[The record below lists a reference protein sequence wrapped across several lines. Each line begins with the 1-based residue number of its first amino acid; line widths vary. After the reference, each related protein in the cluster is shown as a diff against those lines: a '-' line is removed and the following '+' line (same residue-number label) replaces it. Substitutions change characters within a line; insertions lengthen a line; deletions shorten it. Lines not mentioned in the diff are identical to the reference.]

1 MKRQGAGP
9 PPAGWKSTVHRLGRR
24 AAKTALLLLALL
36 VLMVVSMRWVPPL
49 TSTFMLR
56 HQVLALF
63 RQDAPPLLHRW
74 VDLDDMSPNLPLA
87 VLASEDQ
94 LFADHWGFDM
104 ESIGKAFRHNSRGRR
119 IRGASTISQQTAKNL
134 FLWPGRSWLR
144 KGMEAGITVL
154 LEVVWPKRRIL
165 EVYLNVAQFGDGIYG
180 VGAACDHL
188 LGTTPQRV
196 SAAQAARLAA
206 VLPSPRKY
214 SAARPGPYVR
224 QRAAWIQGQMR
235 MLGGAA
241 YLGPLAP

>member
-1 MKRQGAGP
+1 MKRREAVP
-9 PPAGWKSTVHRLGRR
+9 PQAGWRSSARQLGLRMAR
-24 AAKTALLLLALL
+24 AVLVLAALL

-56 HQVLALF
+56 HQALALF
-63 RQDAPPLLHRW
+63 RQDAPPLRHRW

-154 LEVVWPKRRIL
+154 LEVAWPKRRIL

-188 LGTTPQRV
+188 LGVPPRRV

-214 SAARPGPYVR
+214 NAARPGPYVR

-235 MLGGAA
+235 LLGGAS

>member
-1 MKRQGAGP
+1 MKRSVGQ
-9 PPAGWKSTVHRLGRR
+9 PATGWKVKARRLGLRL
-24 AAKTALLLLALL
+24 AKGALGLFVLLA
-36 VLMVVSMRWVPPL
+36 LMVVSMRWVPPL

-56 HQVLALF
+56 HQALSLF
-63 RQDAPPLLHRW
+63 RKDAPPLRHRW

-104 ESIGKAFRHNSRGRR
+104 ESICKAFRHNSRGRR
-119 IRGASTISQQTAKNL
+119 VRGASTISQQTAKNL

-144 KGMEAGITVL
+144 KGLEAGITVM
-154 LEVVWPKRRIL
+154 LETAWPKRRIL

-180 VGAACDHL
+180 VGAACDEL
-188 LGTTPQRV
+188 LGTRPDRV
-196 SAAQAARLAA
+196 DAAQAARLAA

-235 MLGGAA
+235 LLGGSS